1 METINKG
8 HNFSVRPSAFEFWY
22 KYQPKNE
29 DQFKVYIELKNGD
42 EIIAFG
48 EFIPTA
54 SALDT
59 DWIKGTISIPYPED
73 AKIATSIYIQ
83 FLSTTKTSFSKSD
96 FDRNKSFSFPMM
108 PNWHVHM
115 GSMLYIDDLNLVY
128 DK

>member
-1 METINKG
+1 M
-8 HNFSVRPSAFEFWY
+8 
-22 KYQPKNE
+22 
-29 DQFKVYIELKNGD
+29 KNGD

-59 DWIKGTISIPYPED
+59 DWIKGTISISYSEE
-73 AKIATSIYIQ
+73 AKTATSIYVQ
-83 FLSTTKTSFSKSD
+83 FLSTTKTSFSESD
-96 FDRNKSFSFPMM
+96 FDKDKSFSFPMM
-108 PNWHVHM
+108 SNWKVHM